1 MQLDKND
8 PSKGKQ
14 GKYALL
20 SLRRVKEATL
30 PGNRPVMESVQIMDA
45 ISTLDKAGLIDWGVT
60 GSDSEFFVLKLRD
73 IHSKPA
79 LQAYATSVAG
89 VDLEFAAEVQ
99 ELSKR
104 SGYSHP
110 HPKQPD

>member
-1 MQLDKND
+1 MKLDRND
-8 PSKGKQ
+8 PANAKR

-20 SLRRVKEATL
+20 NLRRVTEATL

-45 ISTLDKAGLIDWGVT
+45 ISVLDKAGLLDWGVT
-60 GSDSEFFVLKLRD
+60 GSDHEFFVLRLRD

-79 LQAYATSVAG
+79 LQAYATSIAG
-89 VDLEFAAEVQ
+89 FDLEFAAEVQ
-99 ELSKR
+99 ELAKR

-110 HPKQPD
+110 NSKQPD